1 MLRALSDSNPEVR
14 AIAGSKLLQI
24 NDAWSRSD
32 LKALGEVVVKAS
44 KLPAESKLILAK
56 IIVKGH
62 QDFEPV
68 YGQETSPFPALAQ
81 MLSKVAKSEP
91 VTKTL
96 AQLQ

>member
-1 MLRALSDSNPEVR
+1 MSSRLEIELTSSRPDGVWTWR
-14 AIAGSKLLQI
+14 KAGAKMP
-24 NDAWSRSD
+24 
-32 LKALGEVVVKAS
+32 KGEVEAS